1 MIKRA
6 KTKMKMKTKITL
18 LLAFCL
24 LMQIPVVGQTK
35 KIAEAN
41 FLKTIN
47 DIAAKSHDHHSDSFY
62 SVTTITPFSI
72 SKTGILTAT
81 LNYSQIDSSKTIKI
95 AVPIAAISG
104 ISCNDDYL
112 SLRSKAAIIA
122 YKENPETQLFD
133 TSTKESNF
141 HFGFISEEGK
151 RLYQLRKELIKLQ
164 EHYKKK

>member
-1 MIKRA
+1 
-6 KTKMKMKTKITL
+6 MKTKITFL
-18 LLAFCL
+18 LVLCI
-24 LMQIPVVGQTK
+24 LMQIPAIGQTK

-47 DIAAKSHDHHSDSFY
+47 DIAASSRDHHSDSFY
-62 SVTTITPFSI
+62 SVSTSTPFSI
-72 SKTGILTAT
+72 SKTGILSAT

-112 SLRSKAAIIA
+112 SLRSKAAITA
-122 YKENPETQLFD
+122 YKENPESHLFD

-141 HFGFISEEGK
+141 HFGFISEEDK
-151 RLYQLRKELIKLQ
+151 RLYQLRKELKELQ
-164 EHYKKK
+164 EYYK

>member
-1 MIKRA
+1 
-6 KTKMKMKTKITL
+6 MKSKFTL
-18 LLAFCL
+18 FLAFCMV
-24 LMQIPVVGQTK
+24 MQISAIGQNK

-47 DIAAKSHDHHSDSFY
+47 DIAASSSDHHSDSYY
-62 SVTTITPFSI
+62 SVSTSTPFSI
-72 SKTGILTAT
+72 SKTGILSAT
-81 LNYSQIDSSKTIKI
+81 LNYTQIDSSKTIKI

-112 SLRSKAAIIA
+112 SLRSKAAITA

-141 HFGFISEEGK
+141 HFGFISEEDK
-151 RLYQLRKELIKLQ
+151 RLYQLREELEKLQ
-164 EHYKKK
+164 KYYKK